1 MDRYRTATLRQLA
14 SLAKAAREARA
25 ALGYTESHTASL
37 SNVSL
42 TTLRAVEAG
51 DPEITAGHYMDVLIA
66 LGMTPEQVDKGVDIL
81 EDRF

>member
-1 MDRYRTATLRQLA
+1 VDRYRTATLRQLA
-14 SLAKAAREARA
+14 SLAQAVREARA
-25 ALGYTESHTASL
+25 ALGYTELHAASL

-51 DPEITAGHYMDVLIA
+51 DPEIAAGHYMDVLIG
-66 LGMTPEQVDKGVDIL
+66 LGMTPEQVERGVDVI